1 MPFVERV
8 KILSD
13 AEVFDL
19 YNPPIFSIEEK
30 RLYFT
35 LNDAELA
42 VCRSIRLRAHQCYFV
57 AILGDFKSKSV
68 ILDIAYSQVTDD
80 LTFIS
85 KSLPGGKGLRP
96 FTPSEKQKDRLY
108 AKVLDLSGYGTWDES
123 QHFNSLFD
131 HLVQVGNA
139 RLEPRHLFDAAI
151 EYLATHHIAIPKY
164 TVLQRLISRTM
175 QQVRQDLKLQ
185 LHQLTSNELNV
196 FLDSITA
203 SDDGLN
209 LNQLRGG
216 AKSLTVAELKKELV
230 LYHQLAP

>member
-57 AILGDFKSKSV
+57 AILGYFKSKPV
-68 ILDIAYSQVTDD
+68 IVDIAYSQVTDD

-85 KSLPGGKGLRP
+85 KALSGGKGLRP
-96 FTPSEKQKDRLY
+96 FTLSQKQKDRLY
-108 AKVLDLSGYGTWDES
+108 AKVLDLSGYGKWDES
-123 QHFNSLFD
+123 QHFNFFVRPPCAGGQCLAGAASSL
-131 HLVQVGNA
+131 
-139 RLEPRHLFDAAI
+139 
-151 EYLATHHIAIPKY
+151 
-164 TVLQRLISRTM
+164 
-175 QQVRQDLKLQ
+175 
-185 LHQLTSNELNV
+185 
-196 FLDSITA
+196 
-203 SDDGLN
+203 
-209 LNQLRGG
+209 
-216 AKSLTVAELKKELV
+216 
-230 LYHQLAP
+230 